1 MMAVTY
7 SSFPASFR
15 QMLVVAIAV
24 VLLPTVSVAFVTPQ
38 PFAIN
43 PCSRSASF
51 RTIRYMGF
59 GLGDGDEPPKK
70 LTRESEPEDYFATN
84 MDKMSDSEK
93 IPVALLG
100 LVFISLPFVAGL
112 IALYAAK

>member
-1 MMAVTY
+1 MAVTR

-15 QMLVVAIAV
+15 QMLVVAIAVAV

-43 PCSRSASF
+43 PCSRSASS

-59 GLGDGDEPPKK
+59 GLGGDEPPKK

-100 LVFISLPFVAGL
+100 LFFISLPFVAGL